1 MDFCNYSLRFYLD
14 WRHQVIR
21 LDQWSNTDLS
31 SSSDSPGLER
41 KTLPEYVSDA
51 FKIATDLLTGIK
63 YLHESHVM
71 HRDIKPENL
80 LWNESK
86 NSWQICDFGLA
97 REVAPTGI
105 SYDNS
110 NMVVALR
117 NAFSTGIGKRFTIK
131 RVCYIFPRENLFRQ
145 FSIQIEFSRICY
157 CIY

>member
-1 MDFCNYSLRFYLD
+1 MDFCNYSLRSYLD
-14 WRHQVIR
+14 RRHQVIR

-31 SSSDSPGLER
+31 SSSDIPGLER
-41 KTLPEYVSDA
+41 KPLPEYVSDA

-117 NAFSTGIGKRFTIK
+117 NAFSTGIGKRYTTK
-131 RVCYIFPRENLFRQ
+131 SECYSCSRENLF
-145 FSIQIEFSRICY
+145 FH
-157 CIY
+157 